1 MDNLTHSLVGLAA
14 AKAGLERWSPA
25 ATTLCVLAANAP
37 DIDVLS
43 VFGGR
48 WASLHYHRGITH
60 SIVGTLTLAIL
71 LPLIFYLIG
80 LLVSRRSRKENQLK
94 FRWLLLASLLV
105 TATHPLMDWTN
116 NYGLRPLLPWNGR
129 WFYGDLVFI
138 ADPLIWLVLAGAT
151 FLLTSRTWRQKFF
164 WTLLW
169 LITSAGVILL
179 PLRNPNVSIPL
190 AIRIIC
196 FVGFLGFII
205 ARNTRIVRTWGR
217 AIPIIALVS
226 IVIYWG
232 ALALLHARALH
243 LAEAEA
249 ALLAEQNGETVS
261 RVAAMPELANPLKWR
276 CVAETDRAIY
286 RFETRVNERN
296 GNGEL
301 LKRYSK
307 PEGEAAVLAA
317 RAAEDWRS
325 KIFLDF
331 ARFPVARV
339 EGDCMTEALVQ
350 FADLRFTEPG
360 GRGGNFSLEVP
371 VESDTQKAEGT
382 GVR

>member
-60 SIVGTLTLAIL
+60 SIVGALALAIL
-71 LPLIFYLIG
+71 LPLIFYLVG
-80 LLVSRRSRKENQLK
+80 LLVSRIRGNENRLK
-94 FRWLLLASLLV
+94 FRKLLLASLLV

-116 NYGLRPLLPWNGR
+116 NYGLRPFLPWDGR

-138 ADPLIWLVLAGAT
+138 ADPLIWLALAGAT
-151 FLLTSRTWRQKFF
+151 FLLTSRTWGQKTL

-169 LITSAGVILL
+169 LVTSAGVILL
-179 PLRNPNVSIPL
+179 PFRNPNIAIPL
-190 AIRIIC
+190 AVRVIWFIGL
-196 FVGFLGFII
+196 VSFII
-205 ARNTRIVRTWGR
+205 ARNTRIAERWGR
-217 AIPIIALVS
+217 AIPALALIS

-232 ALALLHARALH
+232 ALAALHARALQ

-249 ALLAEQNGETVS
+249 SLLAVQNGEVLA
-261 RVAAMPELANPLKWR
+261 RVAAMPELGNPLKWR
-276 CVAETDRAIY
+276 CVAETDRAVY
-286 RFETRVNERN
+286 RFDTSLGEIN
-296 GNGEL
+296 GNHAPL
-301 LKRYSK
+301 QRYPK
-307 PEGEAAVLAA
+307 PEGDAAILAT
-317 RAAEDWRS
+317 RAAQDWRS

-350 FADLRFTEPG
+350 FADIRFTEPG
-360 GRGGNFSLEVP
+360 ARGSFALEVR
-371 VESDTQKAEGT
+371 VECDTENGSGQGD
-382 GVR
+382 R